1 VNITVIGYRGTGK
14 STVAPLVANQLGW
27 EWIDSDAYI
36 ESRAGHTIREIFAS
50 EGEAGFRAREVTA
63 VSELTARDQLV
74 IAAGGGAV
82 LRPENRGAIRRC
94 GFTVWLVASAETIAR
109 RIQSDPSS
117 PSRRPALTDRDQ
129 LDEIRELLQQRD
141 PLYRECANLIVDTE
155 RRSPQQISMEI
166 VRAAVP
172 RRHTTTE

>member
-1 VNITVIGYRGTGK
+1 
-14 STVAPLVANQLGW
+14 
-27 EWIDSDAYI
+27 
-36 ESRAGHTIREIFAS
+36 
-50 EGEAGFRAREVTA
+50 
-63 VSELTARDQLV
+63 
-74 IAAGGGAV
+74 
-82 LRPENRGAIRRC
+82 
-94 GFTVWLVASAETIAR
+94 LVASAETIAR

-155 RRSPQQISMEI
+155 RRSPQQISIEI

-172 RRHTTTE
+172 RWHTTTE